1 MMERLEYNR
10 AGGPEVVRLNTF
22 TLRKLKANEA
32 LVRVAAASINPLD
45 WKIRS
50 GAVKM
55 IGFKFPRAMGLDFAG
70 TVDVVGSGV
79 ARFKPGDAV
88 IGSVSYR
95 VCGAFATK
103 VIASQEYLVKKP
115 DNLSFA
121 EAACLPV
128 AGVTAWLGLVKYGRL
143 APGERVFVNGAMGAV
158 GQAAVTIARGIG
170 ALVVGRVGP
179 HSIAEAQSLGLF
191 STLDYTKPL
200 PTPLD
205 GTFDIVLDCNGSL
218 SAQEKERLRKRG
230 GKIYDIVPASAK
242 FLRAL
247 ISRSRKLI
255 LVDPKAET
263 LQPAVDLAAAG
274 KLAVPVA
281 KTISL
286 AEAPALMAALERG
299 QRINGKAVI
308 TF

>member
-1 MMERLEYNR
+1 MERLEYDR
-10 AGGPEVVRLNTF
+10 AGGPEVVRLRPF
-22 TLRKLKANEA
+22 TLRNLKANEV

-55 IGFKFPRAMGLDFAG
+55 IGSKFPRAMGLDFAG
-70 TVDVVGSGV
+70 IVEIAGPGV
-79 ARFKPGDAV
+79 SHFKPGDEV

-95 VCGAFATK
+95 VGGAFATR
-103 VIASQEYLVKKP
+103 VIASQQYLVRKP
-115 DNLSFA
+115 ANLPFA

-128 AGVTAWLGLVKYGRL
+128 AGVTAWVGLVQYGHL
-143 APGERVFVNGAMGAV
+143 APGERVFINGAMGAV

-170 ALVVGRVGP
+170 ALAVGRVGP
-179 HSIAEAQSLGLF
+179 RSIDEAQSLGLT

-200 PTPLD
+200 PDSLD
-205 GTFDIVLDCNGSL
+205 GTFDVVLDCNGSL
-218 SAQEKERLRKRG
+218 SVREEERLRKRA
-230 GKIYDIVPASAK
+230 GKIVDVVPSASK

-247 ISRSRKLI
+247 ISRSRKVILI
-255 LVDPKAET
+255 DPKAET
-263 LQPAVDLAAAG
+263 LQPVVDLAAAG
-274 KLAVPVA
+274 KLSVPVA

-286 AEAPALMAALERG
+286 TDAAAAMAALERG
-299 QRINGKAVI
+299 ERINGKAVI